1 MAVDRRGGGVGS
13 SGETGDR
20 AADAGRFGWTA
31 VKRRPST
38 RCSANGASKP
48 TLPAERVS
56 SVGSA
61 GGQSRPPITHP
72 LLSQPQRHPLSHHS
86 QPHSSPTLLT
96 PALYEKPRRSR
107 TVVLAGGERQSV
119 IGSGHVRHAKSEL
132 QDASSELIPVEE
144 RPTSANNM
152 SRSPMTSQPD
162 TPTSSTHLSSR
173 TAWPSSSPCCRDC

>member
-1 MAVDRRGGGVGS
+1 VTAHHQSSLYVNSQPSSTRRFDRHFHAPTQYSPRILSHFADGRKSPRSRSHRGRRESSWWMAVDRRGGGVGS

-48 TLPAERVS
+48 TLRAERVS

-107 TVVLAGGERQSV
+107 TVVVSHLLD
-119 IGSGHVRHAKSEL
+119 KSDE
-132 QDASSELIPVEE
+132 P
-144 RPTSANNM
+144 R
-152 SRSPMTSQPD
+152 
-162 TPTSSTHLSSR
+162 
-173 TAWPSSSPCCRDC
+173 C